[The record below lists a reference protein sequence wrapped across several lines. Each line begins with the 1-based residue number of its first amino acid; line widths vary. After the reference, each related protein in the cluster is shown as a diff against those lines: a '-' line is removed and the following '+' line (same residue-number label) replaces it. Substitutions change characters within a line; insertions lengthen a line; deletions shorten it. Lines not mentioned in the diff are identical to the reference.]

1 MITREQRV
9 EIVKNV
15 GSLISDRHVNP
26 ANPTY
31 DYSRWR
37 DSLNA
42 RVPSLCDGSDAD
54 FEQQMVAA
62 LAELGTSHLT
72 LMRGENQGVPATF
85 SLNAGLMAI
94 TVKQKPRWMFRD
106 VVEDGPAYRAG
117 IENGE
122 VLVAVNGIPIEP
134 PAPALFTLGGPNT
147 LVLTKF
153 HKQEERSLII
163 DLPPSLGKNRPPM
176 VEPKA
181 VAARFLGNSVGHLRV
196 SYFPG
201 TLGHAFIANLNK
213 AIDALRHDGAKRF
226 VVDLR
231 GNPGG
236 GLGSLRLMSLLSAEP
251 RPIGYSLTRRAIRR
265 AWQKE
270 QLPRIDRI
278 PQGKLEQ
285 IGMALRFKVFNRDRS
300 IALVTEHLAEPTLAG
315 AAVLLVNSQ
324 TKSAAEMVAAFCSE
338 HHLAT
343 IVGERT
349 PGEVLGAV
357 NFSLPGDY
365 RLRMPIAT
373 WQTWE
378 GSVIEGHG
386 VVPNVAVDLSPE
398 QLQLGIDS
406 QLQAAIRVF
415 S

>member
-1 MITREQRV
+1 MTTREQRA
-9 EIVKNV
+9 EIVQKV
-15 GSLISDRHVNP
+15 GSLISERHVNP
-26 ANPTY
+26 ADPTY

-37 DSLNA
+37 DSLYA
-42 RVPSLCDGSDAD
+42 RVPLLCSGSDAD
-54 FEQQMVAA
+54 FERQMAAA
-62 LAELGTSHLT
+62 LAELGTSHLA
-72 LMRGENQGVPATF
+72 LMRGENHGVPATF
-85 SLNAGLMAI
+85 ALNAGLMAI
-94 TVKQKPRWMFRD
+94 TVRQKPRWMFRD
-106 VVEDGPAYRAG
+106 VVEDGPANRAG

-122 VLVAVNGIPIEP
+122 VLVEVNGIPIEP
-134 PAPALFTLGGPNT
+134 PAPALFTLGSPNT
-147 LVLTKF
+147 LVLTKLN
-153 HKQEERSLII
+153 KQEERSLTI
-163 DLPPSLGKNRPPM
+163 DLPISKAKDRPPM

-181 VAARFLGNSVGHLRV
+181 VAARFLGNGVGHLRV

-213 AIDALRHDGAKRF
+213 AIDSLRRDGAKRF

-251 RPIGYSLTRRAIRR
+251 RPVGYSLTRRAIRG

-300 IALVTEHLAEPTLAG
+300 IALVTERLAESALAG

-349 PGEVLGAV
+349 PGQVLGAV
-357 NFSLPGDY
+357 NFKLPGDY
-365 RLRMPIAT
+365 SLRMPIAT
-373 WQTWE
+373 WQTWA
-378 GSVIEGHG
+378 GTPIEGQG
-386 VVPNVAVDLSPE
+386 VVPHVEVELSPE
-398 QLQLGIDS
+398 HLQLGFDS
-406 QLQAAIRVF
+406 QLQAATNEI